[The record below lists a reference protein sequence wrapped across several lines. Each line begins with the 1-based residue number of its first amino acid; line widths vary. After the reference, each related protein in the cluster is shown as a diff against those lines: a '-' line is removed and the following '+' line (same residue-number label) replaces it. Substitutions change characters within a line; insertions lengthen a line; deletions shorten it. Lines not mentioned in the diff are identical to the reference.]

1 MIDLH
6 IHTNNSDGSDSVID
20 VLKKAQKHE
29 LSYMSITETPFPF
42 IVFAIII
49 GGCRN
54 GNSIKDG

>member
-29 LSYMSITETPFPF
+29 LSLYVHNRP
-42 IVFAIII
+42 
-49 GGCRN
+49 
-54 GNSIKDG
+54 